1 MMMAAILSTIG
12 KLKAAAKIAIEVPM
26 EVTAS
31 DRLSLAAASKA
42 LERTFLPS
50 GYYINKQLT

>member
-1 MMMAAILSTIG
+1 MMAAILSTIEVECRS
-12 KLKAAAKIAIEVPM
+12 KDRDKVPM

-31 DRLSLAAASKA
+31 DRLSLAV
-42 LERTFLPS
+42 LLRPGTYFLPS